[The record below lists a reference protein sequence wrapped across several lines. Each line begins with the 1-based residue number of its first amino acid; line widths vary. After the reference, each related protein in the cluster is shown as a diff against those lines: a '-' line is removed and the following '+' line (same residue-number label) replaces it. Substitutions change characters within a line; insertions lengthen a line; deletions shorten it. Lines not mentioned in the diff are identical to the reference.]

1 MSDSSPDPVL
11 SHFAG
16 SPIPFLLPPHY
27 TSFPVPPPSSVSPV
41 LRIGVERSTTEQA
54 VSLWGLPHCS
64 ELGLLL
70 KLGVGGGVQGS
81 CWRPVGG
88 RAPGRAGM
96 SHPALDGEQ
105 QRRAW
110 VGPRCIQ
117 KTETWQDVPPP
128 PVLGV
133 SFQRKV
139 ELQVVAARPL
149 SFSGE
154 GCGD

>member
-1 MSDSSPDPVL
+1 M
-11 SHFAG
+11 
-16 SPIPFLLPPHY
+16 
-27 TSFPVPPPSSVSPV
+27 
-41 LRIGVERSTTEQA
+41 ERSTTEQA
-54 VSLWGLPHCS
+54 VSLCGLPHCS

-110 VGPRCIQ
+110 VGPRRELFVQ
-117 KTETWQDVPPP
+117 KTDMAGCPSSTS
-128 PVLGV
+128 LGEEGHPAM
-133 SFQRKV
+133 FQRKV

-149 SFSGE
+149 SFSE